1 MQAGKKSVP
10 GPPMD
15 DKAKRR
21 ENGAEPVI
29 AETPLRGCEELI
41 LRLHEEARAA
51 RWGLEVEVFS
61 TALEW
66 AVRKRMNPSG
76 LTIAQREE
84 FLSTL
89 HLEDLALAQ
98 ACAAG
103 LETAWEFFVETYRPY
118 LRSAAAAILRASSA
132 SAEAC
137 ELADS
142 LFAELYGLA
151 DGKTGERSLF
161 RYFHG
166 RSSMK
171 TWLRAVLAQRH
182 IDAVRVAR
190 RFESLDEP
198 DGDGKVREPAD
209 KVVLPAGDPHRD
221 RYISLFQ
228 ALGTALE
235 KIELRDRERL
245 RLYYVEERTL
255 AEIGKKLGE
264 HESSVSRNLERIRRE
279 MKANVEECL
288 KKAAPGPRLS
298 EEQISLCFEYAAED
312 VPIDLG
318 KLLKS
323 RETGT
328 LQKGKQNV

>member
-29 AETPLRGCEELI
+29 AETPLRGCEELV

-61 TALEW
+61 TALER
-66 AVRKRMNPSG
+66 AVRKRMNQSG
-76 LTIAQREE
+76 LSIAQREE

-132 SAEAC
+132 TAEAC

-198 DGDGKVREPAD
+198 DGDGKVREPPD
-209 KVVLPAGDPHRD
+209 KMGLPAGATPRR

-228 ALGTALE
+228 AALGTALE
-235 KIELRDRERL
+235 KIELRDRR
-245 RLYYVEERTL
+245 
-255 AEIGKKLGE
+255 
-264 HESSVSRNLERIRRE
+264 
-279 MKANVEECL
+279 
-288 KKAAPGPRLS
+288 S
-298 EEQISLCFEYAAED
+298 EEHTSE
-312 VPIDLG
+312 
-318 KLLKS
+318 
-323 RETGT
+323 
-328 LQKGKQNV
+328 LQSQSNLVCR

>member
-1 MQAGKKSVP
+1 
-10 GPPMD
+10 MD
-15 DKAKRR
+15 EKAKGR
-21 ENGAEPVI
+21 EKSTEQVA
-29 AETPLRGCEELI
+29 ADAPLRGREELI
-41 LRLHEEARAA
+41 LRLHGEAKAA
-51 RWGLEVEVFS
+51 QWGLGVEAFS
-61 TALEW
+61 HALER

-84 FLSTL
+84 FLTTL
-89 HLEDLALAQ
+89 HLEDLAVAQ

-103 LETAWEFFVETYRPY
+103 LETAWEFFVEAYRPY
-118 LRSAAAAILRASSA
+118 LRSAAGAILRASAA
-132 SAEAC
+132 SAEAR

-182 IDAVRVAR
+182 IDAVRGAK

-198 DGDGKVREPAD
+198 DGEGRVREPAD

-228 ALGTALE
+228 TALGAALE
-235 KIELRDRERL
+235 KIDLRDRERL
-245 RLYYVEERTL
+245 RLYYLEERTL

-279 MKANVEECL
+279 MKVNVEERL
-288 KKAAPGPRLS
+288 KKKAPGPALG
-298 EEQISLCFEYAAED
+298 EEQIALCFEYAAED

-318 KLLKS
+318 KLLKP

-328 LQKGKQNV
+328 VQKGKQNV

>member
-1 MQAGKKSVP
+1 
-10 GPPMD
+10 MD
-15 DKAKRR
+15 EKAKRR
-21 ENGAEPVI
+21 ENGAEQVT

-51 RWGLEVEVFS
+51 RWGLAVEIFS
-61 TALEW
+61 TALER

-98 ACAAG
+98 ACSAG

-118 LRSAAAAILRASSA
+118 LRSAAAAILRASAA
-132 SAEAC
+132 SAEGR

-171 TWLRAVLAQRH
+171 TWLRAVLAQWH

-198 DGDGKVREPAD
+198 DGDGKVRELAD
-209 KVVLPAGDPHRD
+209 KVALPAGDPHRE
-221 RYISLFQ
+221 RYIALFQ
-228 ALGTALE
+228 AALGAALE

-288 KKAAPGPRLS
+288 KKA
-298 EEQISLCFEYAAED
+298 
-312 VPIDLG
+312 
-318 KLLKS
+318 
-323 RETGT
+323 
-328 LQKGKQNV
+328 

>member
-1 MQAGKKSVP
+1 
-10 GPPMD
+10 MD
-15 DKAKRR
+15 EKAKRR
-21 ENGAEPVI
+21 EKSAEQV
-29 AETPLRGCEELI
+29 AADAPLRGCEELI
-41 LRLHEEARAA
+41 LRLHGEAKAA
-51 RWGLEVEVFS
+51 QWGLGVEAFS
-61 TALEW
+61 NALER

-76 LTIAQREE
+76 LTIGEREE

-98 ACAAG
+98 ACVAG
-103 LETAWEFFVETYRPY
+103 LETAWEFFVEMYRPY
-118 LRSAAAAILRASSA
+118 LRSAAAAILRASAA
-132 SAEAC
+132 SAEAR

-166 RSSMK
+166 RSSLK

-198 DGDGKVREPAD
+198 DGEGRVREPAD
-209 KVVLPAGDPHRD
+209 KMVLRVGDPHRD
-221 RYISLFQ
+221 RYTRLFRA
-228 ALGTALE
+228 ALGAALDG
-235 KIELRDRERL
+235 IEPRDRERL

-279 MKANVEECL
+279 MKVNVEERL
-288 KKAAPGPRLS
+288 KKKAPGPALG
-298 EEQISLCFEYAAED
+298 EEQIALCFEYAAED

-318 KLLKS
+318 KLLKP

-328 LQKGKQNV
+328 AQKGKQNV

>member
-1 MQAGKKSVP
+1 YCVTRGSSFAHQISTAGLCFRMQAGKKSGP

-15 DKAKRR
+15 EKAKRR
-21 ENGAEPVI
+21 ENGAEQVI

-41 LRLHEEARAA
+41 LRLHEEGRAA
-51 RWGLEVEVFS
+51 RWGLAVEVFS
-61 TALEW
+61 SALER

-118 LRSAAAAILRASSA
+118 LRSAAAAILRASAA

-209 KVVLPAGDPHRD
+209 KVALPAGDPHRD

-228 ALGTALE
+228 TALGAALE
-235 KIELRDRERL
+235 KIDLRDRERL
-245 RLYYVEERTL
+245 RLYYVEERTH
-255 AEIGKKLGE
+255 AEVGKKLG
-264 HESSVSRNLERIRRE
+264 
-279 MKANVEECL
+279 
-288 KKAAPGPRLS
+288 
-298 EEQISLCFEYAAED
+298 
-312 VPIDLG
+312 
-318 KLLKS
+318 
-323 RETGT
+323 
-328 LQKGKQNV
+328 